1 MNRRTIAV
9 WCLYDFAN
17 SIYIAVIPSV
27 WAAYYANS
35 IVGNQAGL
43 GDLWWGRVVSYTM
56 LFVAITSPAMGAIA
70 DHTGARR
77 SLLALYTLASASATC
92 LLALVQPGMALLG
105 FVLSLIAYIGF
116 EGGIVFYN
124 AYLPEIAPA
133 DYQGRVSGWGFAVGY
148 AGSFFGLLIS
158 LPFVQ
163 REMQWAAFLSA
174 GLGFLLFA
182 LPALIWLPASGDRG
196 AMSLAQAAVG
206 GMRRTAEMFRTAIG
220 SRELRG
226 FLLAYFFF
234 EDGVTTVVTMA
245 SVFASKTLGF
255 TLSEIVGLFAVVQ
268 LSALAGSLV
277 WARPT
282 DERGPKFVLMVLLA
296 QWSVVVTLTYFVQ
309 TKAQFFGIAILA
321 GLGLGAVQA
330 AARAFMASLVPAGKE
345 AEYFGLYAL
354 CGKSASILGPLLFG
368 YVSVYSGGN
377 QRLAVLSV
385 IVFYVAG
392 ALLLARVRAGGP
404 RSIARRA
411 ATPR

>member
-1 MNRRTIAV
+1 MKRRTIAI

-43 GDLWWGRVVSYTM
+43 GDLWWGRVVSSTM

-70 DHTGARR
+70 DYAGARR
-77 SLLALYTLASASATC
+77 ALLAIYTLASACATC

-163 REMQWAAFLSA
+163 RGMHWAAFLSA

-182 LPALIWLPASGDRG
+182 LPALIWLPASSVQGK
-196 AMSLAQAAVG
+196 MSLVEAAAG
-206 GMRRTAEMFRTAIG
+206 GMRRTAEMFRTALG

-255 TLSEIVGLFAVVQ
+255 TLSEIIGLFAVVQ

-277 WARPT
+277 WAKPT
-282 DERGPKFVLMVLLA
+282 DERGPKFVLMILLA

-309 TKAQFFGIAILA
+309 TKAQFFAIAILA
-321 GLGLGAVQA
+321 GMGLGAVQA

-368 YVSVYSGGN
+368 HVSVYSGGN

-385 IVFYVAG
+385 ILFYLAG

-411 ATPR
+411 TAS